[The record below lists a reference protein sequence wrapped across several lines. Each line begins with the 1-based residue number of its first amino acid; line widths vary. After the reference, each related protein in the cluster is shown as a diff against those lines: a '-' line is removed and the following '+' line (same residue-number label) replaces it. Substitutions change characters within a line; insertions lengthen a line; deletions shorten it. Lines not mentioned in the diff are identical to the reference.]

1 MSHDTFRWEQESH
14 AITGTFNEN
23 GFGSFTSTLAARRR
37 EFDQAKATFV
47 QIIFAFLCRALAK
60 MTKRKE
66 KILVKWARVSSN
78 YFLEAH

>member
-1 MSHDTFRWEQESH
+1 MQLLARLMRTASAASR
-14 AITGTFNEN
+14 
-23 GFGSFTSTLAARRR
+23 STLAARRR